1 MLIWTL
7 FLKTA
12 ERHKRKLN
20 YLKIYDFMSKFKTM
34 KEIRNKIRNKK
45 EQMFFK

>member
-12 ERHKRKLN
+12 ERNKRKLN
-20 YLKIYDFMSKFKTM
+20 YLKMYAFISKFKAM
-34 KEIRNKIRNKK
+34 KEIRNKIRNKN
-45 EQMFFK
+45 EQLLFK